1 MEAGQPNGGGGA
13 KGGNGAIG
21 ADPRWLAAGAAGIAS
36 AVLALW
42 AARGLPLGLAA
53 LWLTSLP
60 LLAAG
65 IGFGAAS
72 VFVAVAVASLVV
84 LVLGSSL
91 LLGILLAG
99 FAVPAVALMLAA
111 GEGEAK
117 ELGLPLAML
126 GLIPAAGIVIAAWM
140 LSGTPGGLEGA
151 MRLVAEAGL
160 RRMGLPEGD
169 LRAPSLMDLARVK
182 PAAIGFWLAVML
194 LANAALAGFLLVR
207 AGVIAAA
214 PSWREARLPAWYA
227 VVPALAAGFWLAADE
242 GADGVQLSLLLVTLV
257 PVFLHG
263 LAALHRAT
271 RALRGRAMVLFGA
284 YAALILWAVPVAL
297 SVTGFGLYD
306 ILSGSRVRRGAPPP
320 RS

>member
-1 MEAGQPNGGGGA
+1 
-13 KGGNGAIG
+13 
-21 ADPRWLAAGAAGIAS
+21 
-36 AVLALW
+36 
-42 AARGLPLGLAA
+42 
-53 LWLTSLP
+53 
-60 LLAAG
+60 
-65 IGFGAAS
+65 
-72 VFVAVAVASLVV
+72 VASLVI
-84 LVLGSSL
+84 L
-91 LLGILLAG
+91 LLGNQLLLGVLLAG
-99 FAVPAVALMLAA
+99 FAVPVMVLVLAA
-111 GEGEAK
+111 GGGERK
-117 ELGLPLAML
+117 GLGLPLALL
-126 GLIPAAGIVIAAWM
+126 GLVPAAGIAVAAWM

-169 LRAPSLMDLARVK
+169 LQAPSLVDLARVK

-194 LANAALAGFLLVR
+194 LANAALAGLLLVR
-207 AGVIAAA
+207 AGIIAAA
-214 PSWREARLPAWYA
+214 PAWREARLPAWYA
-227 VVPALAAGFWLAADE
+227 AIPALAAGLWLGADE

-320 RS
+320 GA

>member
-1 MEAGQPNGGGGA
+1 MEAGQGNGQGGASGGG
-13 KGGNGAIG
+13 GAIG
-21 ADPRWLAAGAAGIAS
+21 ADPRWLAAGAAGIA
-36 AVLALW
+36 AGVLALW
-42 AARGLPLGLAA
+42 AARGLPLGLLAF
-53 LWLTSLP
+53 WLTSLP

-65 IGFGAAS
+65 IGFGAGA
-72 VFVAVAVASLVV
+72 VFVAMAAASLVV
-84 LVLGSSL
+84 LLLGSPV
-91 LLGILLAG
+91 LLGVLLAG
-99 FAVPAVALMLAA
+99 FAVPAAALVLAT
-111 GEGEAK
+111 GEGERR
-117 ELGLPLAML
+117 ELGLPLALL
-126 GLIPAAGIVIAAWM
+126 GLIPAAGILIAAWV

-169 LRAPSLMDLARVK
+169 LRAPALVDLARVK
-182 PAAIGFWLAVML
+182 PAAIGFWLALML
-194 LANAALAGFLLVR
+194 LANAALASLLLVR

-214 PSWREARLPAWYA
+214 PPWREARLPAWYA
-227 VVPALAAGFWLAADE
+227 ALPAVAAGFWLAADE
-242 GADGVQLSLLLVTLV
+242 GADGVQLSLLLVSLV

-306 ILSGSRVRRGAPPP
+306 ILSGSRRTRSAPPGG
-320 RS
+320 

>member
-1 MEAGQPNGGGGA
+1 MDAGRQDGQGGG
-13 KGGNGAIG
+13 GAIG
-21 ADPRWLAAGAAGIAS
+21 ADPRWLAAAAAGILA

-42 AARGLPLGLAA
+42 AARGLPGGLVALWLAA
-53 LWLTSLP
+53 LP
-60 LLAAG
+60 LFLAG
-65 IGFGAAS
+65 LGFGT
-72 VFVAVAVASLVV
+72 VAVFAAMAVASLVV
-84 LVLGSSL
+84 LLLGSPL

-99 FAVPAVALMLAA
+99 FGVPATALVLAA
-111 GEGEAK
+111 GEGERK

-126 GLIPAAGIVIAAWM
+126 GLIPAAGIGIAAWM
-140 LSGTPGGLEGA
+140 LSDAPGGLEGA

-169 LRAPSLMDLARVK
+169 PRVPSLVDLARVK

-194 LANAALAGFLLVR
+194 LANAALAGLLLVR
-207 AGVIAAA
+207 ARLLPAA
-214 PSWREARLPAWYA
+214 PAWREARLPAWYA
-227 VVPALAAGFWLAADE
+227 AVPALAAGFWLAADE

-320 RS
+320 GA

>member
-1 MEAGQPNGGGGA
+1 MEAGQGNGQGGASGGGIA
-13 KGGNGAIG
+13 FG

-42 AARGLPLGLAA
+42 AARGLPLGLLAF
-53 LWLTSLP
+53 WLTSLP

-65 IGFGAAS
+65 MGFGAGTA
-72 VFVAVAVASLVV
+72 FVAVAVASAVV
-84 LVLGSSL
+84 LLLGSSV

-99 FAVPAVALMLAA
+99 FAVPAVALVLAA
-111 GEGEAK
+111 GEGERK
-117 ELGLPLAML
+117 GLGLPLALL
-126 GLIPAAGIVIAAWM
+126 GLIPAAGIVIAAWT

-151 MRLVAEAGL
+151 MRQVAEAGL

-169 LRAPSLMDLARVK
+169 LRAPALADLARVK

-194 LANAALAGFLLVR
+194 LANAALSGFLLLR
-207 AGVIAAA
+207 AGVIQAA
-214 PSWREARLPAWYA
+214 PAWREARLPAWYA
-227 VVPALAAGFWLAADE
+227 ALPAVAAGFWLAADE
-242 GADGVQLSLLLVTLV
+242 GADGVQLSLLLVSLV

-306 ILSGSRVRRGAPPP
+306 IISGSRGRRSAPPNG
-320 RS
+320 